1 MKLDTVF
8 VLIALVLV
16 CTVLS
21 TCHGSPTA
29 ECLKL
34 EQMARQ
40 ASQRQIPGFKMYCQ
54 KNKACTGI
62 DCNGNINMPT
72 YKIQTE
78 FCFGFEIQNC
88 MKPTKV
94 DFYTYLPSL
103 NKSFEERLG
112 NSERRK
118 IPGASIDIGI
128 GTIDPFAN
136 ITLIDKPNNKIL
148 FGVGLAL
155 RVTYLFDRQ
164 GHWPRNLQ
172 YTLIPPT
179 EIPVAPCKTP
189 STTMAPPLDNK
200 CITRGPQTTTWPGI
214 KTTSRPSRPPLSPEP
229 FSSPLP
235 AKPTVRPSKGT
246 KPTSR
251 PSVAPIPV
259 TTPKH
264 TGPRPQPSPTF
275 GKKCDPYNLQSCG
288 ANEKCPVDS
297 KDPRCQ
303 CASLKTYD
311 KWSGHCV
318 GASPVPHPT
327 KHSVLPTK
335 AAMKKSITVT
345 DDSSNHKTIVIA
357 ACSTA
362 GFLLV
367 AAIAITTI
375 IIIRKKRARYAD
387 HDILLQNDD
396 SEVNI

>member
-200 CITRGPQTTTWPGI
+200 CITRGPQTTTWP
-214 KTTSRPSRPPLSPEP
+214 
-229 FSSPLP
+229 
-235 AKPTVRPSKGT
+235 
-246 KPTSR
+246 
-251 PSVAPIPV
+251 APIPV